1 MDEVYA
7 WYKSVVY
14 FFIFICDCSNYC
26 EAIFFEKIIAYF
38 INPYIISA
46 AFLEASPPDAN
57 SFFNV
62 A

>member
-1 MDEVYA
+1 MDEVHA
-7 WYKSVVY
+7 RYKSAVY
-14 FFIFICDCSNYC
+14 FFIFICDYSNYC
-26 EAIFFEKIIAYF
+26 EAVFFEKIIAYF

-46 AFLEASPPDAN
+46 AFFEASPPAAN